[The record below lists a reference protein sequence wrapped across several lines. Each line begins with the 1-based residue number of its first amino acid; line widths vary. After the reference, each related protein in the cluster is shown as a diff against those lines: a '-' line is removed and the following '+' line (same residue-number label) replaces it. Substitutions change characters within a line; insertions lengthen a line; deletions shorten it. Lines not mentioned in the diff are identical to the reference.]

1 MDDNIKLIIREI
13 EPKKPIVSQSKTED
27 LKQKTREQPILVR
40 PVQKIPLHRPR
51 RMGLVF
57 N

>member
-1 MDDNIKLIIREI
+1 MDDNIKLIITEL
-13 EPKKPIVSQSKTED
+13 EPKKPVVSESKSGD
-27 LKQKTREQPILVR
+27 VKQKTREQPILVR

>member
-1 MDDNIKLIIREI
+1 MDDNIKLIITEL
-13 EPKKPIVSQSKTED
+13 EPEKPIVSQANSNM
-27 LKQKTREQPILVR
+27 KQKTREQPILVR
-40 PVQKIPLHRPR
+40 PTQSKPVQRPR

>member
-1 MDDNIKLIIREI
+1 MDDNIKLIITEI
-13 EPKKPIVSQSKTED
+13 EPKKLIVSQSKPD
-27 LKQKTREQPILVR
+27 NVKQKTRERTTIIRPIQQN
-40 PVQKIPLHRPR
+40 PIQRPR

>member
-1 MDDNIKLIIREI
+1 MDDNIKLIITEL
-13 EPKKPIVSQSKTED
+13 EPEKPIVSQASPIV
-27 LKQKTREQPILVR
+27 KQKTREQPILVR
-40 PVQKIPLHRPR
+40 PTQSKPAQRPR

>member
-1 MDDNIKLIIREI
+1 MDDNIKLIITEV
-13 EPKKPIVSQSKTED
+13 EPEKPIVSQANSNM
-27 LKQKTREQPILVR
+27 KQKTREQPILVR
-40 PVQKIPLHRPR
+40 PTQSKPVQRPR

>member
-1 MDDNIKLIIREI
+1 MDDNIKLIITEI
-13 EPKKPIVSQSKTED
+13 EPKKPIVSEAN
-27 LKQKTREQPILVR
+27 LNMKQKTREQPILVR
-40 PVQKIPLHRPR
+40 PTQTKPIQRPR

>member
-1 MDDNIKLIIREI
+1 MDDNIKLIITEI
-13 EPKKPIVSQSKTED
+13 EPENLIVSETNSIV
-27 LKQKTREQPILVR
+27 KQKTRVQPILVR
-40 PVQKIPLHRPR
+40 PTQSKPVQPAR